1 MRVTGPFENLAY
13 KIEFGSLVSDVAK
26 AKVEEK
32 KEEIKTKL
40 EDKAKDKLKGL
51 FGK

>member
-1 MRVTGPFENLAY
+1 MA
-13 KIEFGSLVSDVAK
+13 DAAK

-32 KEEIKTKL
+32 KEEIKA
-40 EDKAKDKLKGL
+40 KAQDQVKDKLKGL